1 MPTPSPGTRTAPTW
15 KTRRGGRSRRRGGFL
30 GGLQNGWNALLT
42 TLNGLVVVLGALLPW
57 LVVVG
62 LVLLVAAVYVVQREF
77 RDLKVSD
84 VLTALEATSGHRLWL
99 ALGWTLLAFAVLT
112 IYDRLGSVYA
122 GKPISYS
129 RTALAAFCAYT
140 LAHNI
145 GFAAVSG
152 GVTDMGVPLRGGLQ
166 CRRAGR

>member
-1 MPTPSPGTRTAPTW
+1 MKIPAVVRKHGATA
-15 KTRRGGRSRRRGGFL
+15 F
-30 GGLQNGWNALLT
+30 
-42 TLNGLVVVLGALLPW
+42 
-57 LVVVG
+57 G

-152 GVTDMGVPLRGGLQ
+152 AAVRYRFYAAWGLTSAEIARVIAFTSLTFGLGGFALGGLVLMTHPEV
-166 CRRAGR
+166 

>member
-1 MPTPSPGTRTAPTW
+1 MKIPAVVRKHGATA
-15 KTRRGGRSRRRGGFL
+15 F
-30 GGLQNGWNALLT
+30 GLILLI
-42 TLNGLVVVLGALLPW
+42 V
-57 LVVVG
+57 
-62 LVLLVAAVYVVQREF
+62 AVYVVQREF

-84 VLTALEATSGHRLWL
+84 VLTALQATSGHKLWL

-112 IYDRLGSVYA
+112 VYDRLGSVYA

-152 GVTDMGVPLRGGLQ
+152 AADAVRTRTHRAAAVT
-166 CRRAGR
+166 